1 MLAVKLC
8 MNLTNNKPK
17 ACQPFSAKA
26 FVQPLMHS
34 IIEKFQSI
42 NTGLALEK
50 RTEVSDSLILSLG
63 AAINLAELSD
73 QMRLNTADD
82 IETLVE
88 IFLEGL
94 KRASQVCT
102 SSAMVLTTML
112 TTSQAASV
120 EESRSG
126 VAIGYLGV
134 LLGNLSLNDIIRTK
148 VRTLLPNKR
157 LDTLVDSIKDF
168 VRVHQHVDQRVE
180 DFDGVEGQE
189 ALQTYTTRLM
199 LVVERLQNAST

>member
-1 MLAVKLC
+1 
-8 MNLTNNKPK
+8 
-17 ACQPFSAKA
+17 
-26 FVQPLMHS
+26 MHS